1 MPSHLMSLNE
11 NLDSHEVNQ
20 HLAALISNAGAVKAI
35 GEAVEGTLGPKGL
48 DCMLIDQDGS
58 AIVTNDGVTI
68 LRMMDVNHPAAR
80 VLIGAA
86 EQQEELVGDGTTT
99 ATVIA
104 STLITA
110 GAAQVIKGVPVARVI
125 EGIRIGV
132 QNSLDLLRTFRTRI
146 DDLENPVLERIAF
159 IAAREHHDISRL
171 VIEAARILGKD
182 RLEVPGFKLADGVLA
197 LDGAES
203 ELIRGTIIEREPLNR
218 IMPRRLEAVKVLI
231 LDDALEPLKIDG
243 ESLGTEAGFNQKLF
257 NEKLLHENI
266 AKLSE
271 IGVQAIFTDRAIS
284 DSAEDQLTDL
294 GILGVQ
300 RVARHEWLRLAE
312 VTGARPVKRGS
323 LAKTPAELEQVTGEA
338 ATIWVDEKFKHIKIL
353 GKPNQKYVTIIIGAQ
368 TREVVS
374 EKERIA
380 KDAASALQA
389 AWQGGVVPGAGS
401 IELAIAHHLGKCKL
415 KGMAS
420 YGYDCVVEALKR
432 PIAIICAN
440 AGFNPLEKVE
450 EVLGALL
457 ESDSYS
463 MGVNCDTGM
472 IEDVTRRGIWDPY
485 FVKYYAIKTA
495 GEIAEAILRINTII
509 KMKETEKH

>member
-1 MPSHLMSLNE
+1 MSLNE
-11 NLDSHEVNQ
+11 ILDTGEINQ

-35 GEAVEGTLGPKGL
+35 GEAIEGTLGPKGL

-68 LRMMDVNHPAAR
+68 LKTMAVNHPAAR
-80 VLIGAA
+80 VLINAA

-110 GAAQVIKGVPVARVI
+110 GVEQIIKGVPVTKVI

-132 QNSLDLLRTFRTRI
+132 QSSLELLRKLLTRI
-146 DDLENPVLERIAF
+146 DDLESPILERIAF
-159 IAAREHHDISRL
+159 IAGREYPDISGL
-171 VIEAARILGKD
+171 VVEAARILGKE
-182 RLEVPGFKLADGVLA
+182 RLETPGFKLADGVLA

-203 ELIRGTIIEREPLNR
+203 ELIQGTIIDREPLNR
-218 IMPRRLEAVKVLI
+218 IMPRRLETVKILI

-243 ESLGTEAGFNQKLF
+243 ESLGTEAGFSQKLH
-257 NEKLLHENI
+257 NEQILKENI
-266 AKLSE
+266 CKLSKM
-271 IGVQAIFTDRAIS
+271 GVKAIFADRAIS

-294 GILGVQ
+294 GMLGVQ

-312 VTGARPVKRGS
+312 MTGARPVKRGS
-323 LAKTPAELEQVTGEA
+323 LVKTSPELEQVTGKA
-338 ATIWVDEKFKHIKIL
+338 ALIRVDEKFRHIKIL
-353 GKPNQKYVTIIIGAQ
+353 GKPDQKYVTIIIGAQ

-389 AWQGGVVPGAGS
+389 AWQGGVVPGGGS
-401 IELAIAHHLGKCKL
+401 VELAIAHHLSKCKL
-415 KGMAS
+415 KGMTS

-432 PIAIICAN
+432 PLALICTN

-450 EVLGALL
+450 EVVSVLL
-457 ESDSYS
+457 ESSSYS
-463 MGVNCDTGM
+463 MGVDCDTGM
-472 IEDVTRRGIWDPY
+472 IEDVTVRGIWDPY

-495 GEIAEAILRINTII
+495 GEVAEAILRINTII

>member
-1 MPSHLMSLNE
+1 MSLDE
-11 NLDSHEVNQ
+11 TLDTCEVNQ

-35 GEAVEGTLGPKGL
+35 GEAIEGTLGPKGL

-68 LRMMDVNHPAAR
+68 LKTMDVNHPAAR
-80 VLIGAA
+80 VLISAA

-110 GAAQVIKGVPVARVI
+110 GVAQIIKGVPVTRVI

-132 QNSLDLLRTFRTRI
+132 QSSLELLKTMYTRI
-146 DDLENPVLERIAF
+146 DDLENPILERIAF
-159 IAAREHHDISRL
+159 IAGREYPDISGL
-171 VIEAARILGKD
+171 VVKAARILGKK
-182 RLEVPGFKLADGVLA
+182 RLETPGFNLADGVLA

-203 ELIRGTIIEREPLNR
+203 ELIQGIIIDREPLNK
-218 IMPRRLEAVKVLI
+218 IMPRRLEAVKILI

-243 ESLGTEAGFNQKLF
+243 EALGTEAGFNQKLH
-257 NEKLLHENI
+257 NEQLLKENI
-266 AKLSE
+266 GKLSKM
-271 IGVQAIFTDRAIS
+271 GVKAIFTDRAIS

-300 RVARHEWLRLAE
+300 RVARREWLRLAE
-312 VTGARPVKRGS
+312 MTGARPVKRGS
-323 LAKTPAELEQVTGEA
+323 LGKTPSELEPVTGEA
-338 ATIWVDEKFKHIKIL
+338 ALITVDEKFKHIKIL
-353 GKPNQKYVTIIIGAQ
+353 GKPEQKYVTIIIGAQ

-389 AWQGGVVPGAGS
+389 AWQGGVVPGGGS
-401 IELAIAHHLGKCKL
+401 VELAIAHQLSKCKL
-415 KGMAS
+415 KGMTS

-432 PIAIICAN
+432 PITQICAN

-450 EVLGALL
+450 EALGALL

-463 MGVNCDTGM
+463 IGVNCDTGI
-472 IEDVTRRGIWDPY
+472 IEDLAGRGIWDPY

-495 GEIAEAILRINTII
+495 GEVAEAILRINTII
-509 KMKETEKH
+509 KMKETEPHGN